1 MNYLDIGWRDG
12 VLLAVTLLGV
22 YFVLSLLK
30 FMQLRYRHE
39 SFGGVI
45 RLPDAPFV
53 EEEVR
58 PFSMRMTQ
66 EPLVAA
72 PSPRFGDRL
81 AEKIESAD
89 EVEKLRDEVGRL
101 RREVADLRV
110 ARRVSSQYSEAMAL
124 AQRGYDA
131 RGIAAECGISV
142 GEAEL
147 VAALGRTCEN
157 EQERG

>member
-58 PFSMRMTQ
+58 PIPMR
-66 EPLVAA
+66 EPLMAT
-72 PSPRFGDRL
+72 PPPRFADRL

-89 EVEKLRDEVGRL
+89 EIVKLRDEVGRL

-147 VAALGRTCEN
+147 VAALGRTCES
-157 EQERG
+157 E

>member
-12 VLLAVTLLGV
+12 LLLAVTLLGV
-22 YFVLSLLK
+22 YFVYSLLK

-53 EEEVR
+53 EEEVK
-58 PFSMRMTQ
+58 PISMR
-66 EPLVAA
+66 EPRIAA
-72 PSPRFGDRL
+72 SPPRFGDRL

-89 EVEKLRDEVGRL
+89 EMVKLRDEVGRL

-131 RGIAAECGISV
+131 RGIAAECGISI

-147 VAALGRTCEN
+147 VAALGRTCGS
-157 EQERG
+157 EQE